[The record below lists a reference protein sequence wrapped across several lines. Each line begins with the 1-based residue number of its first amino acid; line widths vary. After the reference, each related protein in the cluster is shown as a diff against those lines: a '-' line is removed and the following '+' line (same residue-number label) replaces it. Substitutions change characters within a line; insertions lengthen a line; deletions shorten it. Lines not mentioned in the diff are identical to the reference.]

1 MKERNEIMRFFGL
14 HPQNDV
20 RRKFGATHV
29 ENSNNKR
36 RFAFT
41 LAEVLITLGIIG
53 VVAALTI
60 PTLVANYQTKSF
72 ETAKTVFE
80 NRLNETLKTMNTQG
94 ALGKY
99 GKYKTTEG
107 FVEELQKH
115 MKLTNVCD
123 KDHLMQCFPDKIT
136 MNDEEVDLS
145 QMKYARD
152 IGQPTWGTNLVGVQV
167 ANGVTALLAY
177 NPDCKSD
184 PYDNTNNGGGCY
196 AIVYDTSGFANPNEY
211 NKDVNKNAQAKKLGG
226 NSCAYKLKGSA
237 CFDVVSAA
245 DLEPMS
251 KADCEKKK
259 GTLGI
264 SYCNV
269 DNDYWAAA
277 VEYCGGKNKMI
288 DALGLTYVAEEI
300 YGQYLNLNNNTVSNL
315 TMNTD
320 KVSQAGLP
328 TTGFM
333 VYYNLEVERNDNPVG
348 VRAFYPNY
356 AYDYTGA
363 GRNTNYNIYVMC
375 KTN

>member
-20 RRKFGATHV
+20 RRK
-29 ENSNNKR
+29 
-36 RFAFT
+36 FAFT

-264 SYCNV
+264 TNCFV

-277 VEYCGGKNKMI
+277 VEYCGGKSKLI
-288 DALGLTYVAEEI
+288 DYQGGIYMLEEI
-300 YGQYLNLNNNTVSNL
+300 YGQYLNLNDSSASGL
-315 TMNTD
+315 TMNTEI
-320 KVSQAGLP
+320 VSKAGLP
-328 TTGFM
+328 TTGF
-333 VYYNLEVERNDNPVG
+333 YIFTGSENPRG
-348 VRAFYPNY
+348 NY
-356 AYDYTGA
+356 ADSVEIFNIQSDRA
-363 GRNTNYNIYVMC
+363 DNYKGFSRPARPEGTPIYVMC